1 MEKVTKDNVTAR
13 LKEIKFD
20 PEGGYEADALD
31 AWLKLCNDE
40 AAAKKAIKDAEEAL
54 DGKALAKY
62 PTLSKD
68 EVKTLVVDD
77 KWLGSIAATIHGE
90 MDRISQTLTQC
101 VKTLAERYETP
112 LPQGVSQ
119 VPELERKITHHLEEM
134 GFTF

>member
-1 MEKVTKDNVTAR
+1 MEKVTKGNVTAR

-40 AAAKKAIKDAEEAL
+40 AAAKKVIKDTEAAL

-77 KWLGSIAATIHGE
+77 KWLAGIAATIHGE

-112 LPQGVSQ
+112 LLQGVGCTAPGPSFNWEISVDIYSPQ
-119 VPELERKITHHLEEM
+119 
-134 GFTF
+134 

>member
-1 MEKVTKDNVTAR
+1 MEKVTKGNGTAR

-20 PEGGYEADALD
+20 TEGGYEADALD

-40 AAAKKAIKDAEEAL
+40 AAAKKAIKDAEAAL

-77 KWLGSIAATIHGE
+77 KWLAGIAATIHGE
-90 MDRISQTLTQC
+90 MDRMSQTLTQC

-112 LPQGVSQ
+112 LPHGMSQ
-119 VPELERKITHHLEEM
+119 VPELERKITHHLEEI
-134 GFTF
+134 GFTI

>member
-1 MEKVTKDNVTAR
+1 LEKVTKDNVTAR

-20 PEGGYEADALD
+20 LEGGYEADALD

-40 AAAKKAIKDAEEAL
+40 AAAKKAIKDAEAAL

-77 KWLGSIAATIHGE
+77 KWLAGIAASIHGE
-90 MDRISQTLTQC
+90 MDRISQTLIQC

-112 LPQGVSQ
+112 SGLGKEFVIRLNHRS
-119 VPELERKITHHLEEM
+119 LATHK
-134 GFTF
+134 